1 MMRRPG
7 LRLLL
12 VALLLVG
19 CAAPAWQ
26 KAPVTETPYDQQ
38 LDELNAQLCKERGG
52 TPPSWKSHDAARRP
66 PPGRPRVPAV
76 PVPSRAARE
85 RPLAEPERDGALRQ
99 RRLRGRGGVDDR
111 PHLGARRGRGAV
123 PRRRRARGWRRP
135 RLG

>member
-12 VALLLVG
+12 IALLLVG

-52 TPPSWKSHDAARRP
+52 QWVRVDPGGRWDCLVLDQHTPPAWRKGTPLRLTPNLSWTIHGRPGGDTTLTGSSIARPGDRRP
-66 PPGRPRVPAV
+66 
-76 PVPSRAARE
+76 
-85 RPLAEPERDGALRQ
+85 
-99 RRLRGRGGVDDR
+99 
-111 PHLGARRGRGAV
+111 
-123 PRRRRARGWRRP
+123 
-135 RLG
+135 